1 MHFYKKFSSTIVRNN
16 LLLLLFALFVGC
28 SHVNDD
34 MIRGRRAINATL
46 DTVEREMDD
55 NPVYADSLVN
65 LIDSRSIRN
74 KEQRARYALLYTA
87 AEYKNYQPLTSDSL
101 IMEAV
106 RHYSISSNLDYRF
119 LSYYYLGCAYLDME
133 QMPDASV
140 AFAQAEQ
147 LVNEIDNDYW
157 KGLLYSQL
165 GLVFN
170 ESCDYNRSIEYF
182 TMAETCFG
190 KAEKERHRMYALFH
204 IGCCQISKL
213 DFNKADSVLSLVEN
227 EAIIIGDNDLL
238 YDCLYRKI
246 WSYLYTDKIDSA
258 KNTVDKYGVDKVDSL
273 KSFSYLRTMSLY
285 YNYVQDFEK
294 SEFYLNQT
302 TKCNLSMSDS
312 VILYYISYELARNK
326 GQIEDALDYLLKYVS
341 LQNNDLRKILME
353 PAVGAQYDCYRTAAE
368 LELIKNRNK
377 ITILIASIIII
388 TLIVFSILIIGRN
401 KRRET
406 EKEIR
411 DYISTINDLTTQ
423 ISINQDKISILN
435 AQVRDMLRQQFTSS
449 DYLYTR
455 YYEQIDDNRKAE
467 HLYRVVKNQIDQF
480 TGSKSIGRI
489 DELLNTTFDGI
500 MERVL
505 SSGLELKEKELLLLR
520 FVLAGFS
527 AKSIAAILG
536 DTHINIMQR
545 KKRLLDKIQFLSPD
559 VMERLRN
566 ALNAR

>member
-28 SHVNDD
+28 SHVDDD

-157 KGLLYSQL
+157 KGLLYSRL
-165 GLVFN
+165 GFYFY
-170 ESCDYNRSIEYF
+170 ESCFFNRSEEYYLMSISCFDRAGKIKHKIYAMSEYANSKMGNLNFKEADSILNLTGEMALAMGDSSLYKSNIYNRLYC
-182 TMAETCFG
+182 MANLNE
-190 KAEKERHRMYALFH
+190 
-204 IGCCQISKL
+204 
-213 DFNKADSVLSLVEN
+213 ADSATYLVNKYSLGFE
-227 EAIIIGDNDLL
+227 EQLPIGHLRLMTLYYSLIGDSDKTEYCLSKAWNSDL
-238 YDCLYRKI
+238 
-246 WSYLYTDKIDSA
+246 S
-258 KNTVDKYGVDKVDSL
+258 N
-273 KSFSYLRTMSLY
+273 
-285 YNYVQDFEK
+285 
-294 SEFYLNQT
+294 
-302 TKCNLSMSDS
+302 SDS
-312 VILYYISYELARNK
+312 IYLYYISAVYAERQGK
-326 GQIEDALDYLLKYVS
+326 MEESLDLFRKY
-341 LQNNDLRKILME
+341 NNMEKESLRKLLNHPVTE
-353 PAVGAQYDCYRTAAE
+353 AQESFFRTLAE
-368 LELIKNRNK
+368 LETIKARNRA
-377 ITILIASIIII
+377 TILVASIIIS
-388 TLIVFSILIIGRN
+388 LLVCSFILIISIN
-401 KRRET
+401 RRRKAQE
-406 EKEIR
+406 EIR
-411 DYISTINDLTTQ
+411 DYISTIDELAERELENR
-423 ISINQDKISILN
+423 DKIFTLN
-435 AQVRDMLRQQFTSS
+435 SQVREMLRQQFYPS

-455 YYEQIDDNRKAE
+455 FYEQIDDNRKAD
-467 HLYRVVKNQIDQF
+467 HVYRVVKNQIDQF
-480 TGSKSIGRI
+480 TGPKSIARI

-545 KKRLLDKIQFLSPD
+545 KKRLLDKIQFLSPE
-559 VMERLRN
+559 VMKELRN
-566 ALNAR
+566 ALNFR